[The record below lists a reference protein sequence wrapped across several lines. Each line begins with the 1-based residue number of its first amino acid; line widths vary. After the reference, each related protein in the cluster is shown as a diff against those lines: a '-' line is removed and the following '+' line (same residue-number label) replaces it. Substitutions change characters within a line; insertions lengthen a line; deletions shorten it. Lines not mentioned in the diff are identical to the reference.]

1 MPRLFCAIALP
12 PRLRA
17 QLADLVKPAV
27 RKLREDR
34 ADGWCSARLESP
46 DKFHITLKFYGDVPE
61 AKLPELKDALRA
73 AASRH
78 EPFSLNLDYTG
89 YFPPSGAP
97 RVFWMGV
104 TGPDGGKQL
113 QSLRRDVEA
122 NSVRAGFEAEPK
134 KFHPHITLA
143 RFKSE
148 KGEFQRLAIQANALR
163 WDVSFLEL
171 IESTLG
177 PGGSTYRTV
186 EKFRLGG
193 NASASPAGE

>member
-1 MPRLFCAIALP
+1 MPRLFCAVALP
-12 PRLRA
+12 PHLRL

-27 RKLREDR
+27 LKLREDP
-34 ADGWCSARLESP
+34 ASGWTSARLESP

-61 AKLPELKDALRA
+61 GKLPELKDALRA

-104 TGPDGGKQL
+104 TGPDGGKGL
-113 QSLRRDVEA
+113 QALQRDVEA

-143 RFKSE
+143 RFRPE
-148 KGEFQRLAIQANALR
+148 KGRFQRLDVQAMPLR
-163 WDVSFLEL
+163 WDVSWMVLVQ
-171 IESTLG
+171 STLG
-177 PGGSTYRTV
+177 PGGSTYRAI
-186 EKFRLGG
+186 EQFPLGG
-193 NASASPAGE
+193 NMLSSPAGE